1 MERSKTQSIA
11 EAIRAYLK
19 ESKLEKPLKERQLV
33 SSWESLLGRSVARA
47 TSKIYL
53 KDGKLFVHLSSSVV
67 KNELYML
74 QDEIIRKLNE
84 AAGEQLV
91 TSIVFR

>member
-91 TSIVFR
+91 TAIVFR

>member
-1 MERSKTQSIA
+1 MEKNKTQSIA
-11 EAIRAYLK
+11 EAMRAYLK
-19 ESKLEKPLKERQLV
+19 ESRLEKPMKERQLV
-33 SSWESLLGRSVARA
+33 QSWESLLGKSVARA

-53 KDGKLFVHLSSSVV
+53 SKGRLYVHLSSSVV

-84 AAGEQLV
+84 SAGEELV
-91 TSIVFR
+91 KEIVLR

>member
-1 MERSKTQSIA
+1 MA

-19 ESKLEKPLKERQLV
+19 ESSLEKPLKERQLV
-33 SSWESLLGRSVARA
+33 QSWETLLGKSVARA

-53 KDGKLFVHLSSSVV
+53 SQGRLYVHLNSSVV
-67 KNELYML
+67 KNELFML

-84 AAGEQLV
+84 AAGELLV
-91 TSIVFR
+91 KEIVLR